1 MKEFTYYPQ
10 NTCSVRMVFRID
22 ETTDTIQDM
31 HVDGGCN
38 GNLSGIRR
46 LIQGMKVEEVISKL
60 KGTTCGRK
68 NTSCPDQIATALE
81 EYEKNKENI

>member
-22 ETTDTIQDM
+22 EVNDTILDM
-31 HVDGGCN
+31 NVEGGCN

-60 KGTTCGRK
+60 KGTTCGMK
-68 NTSCPDQIATALE
+68 NTSCPDQIARALE